1 MDTRQLLACFSGT
14 LEANQAVRRDSEAQL
29 RSLVHTP
36 GFLDGCLDI
45 ISNHSSDISSPVRKA
60 AAVYLKNHIVRKWNV
75 ADQAG
80 IAHQDRISV
89 RGRILPTI
97 VAVDHQLKQQLV
109 PVLRTLISKDFPN
122 NWHSLLADTGEL
134 LQQVP
139 QNDGDDQSFLKLYTG
154 ILAFAEIS
162 RKFRWA
168 TNKERAL
175 ELSPILVVFPHLL
188 SIGKSILSSP
198 EAITEVRAE
207 MLKLILKAYKFVTY
221 FDLPDEFQSPE
232 SFSAWGE
239 LHGLVINAP
248 TPAYVQNYDDQERSL
263 LEFSKAVK
271 WSIANLYRLFTRYAS
286 ESLSRKFTYTGFQ
299 DTFTTSFLPHLISNY
314 LGAIDQWCHHK
325 KWLPRP
331 ALFHLLQFLSHAVT
345 QKPSWPM
352 LQPYADTLVSH
363 FVFPLVCPS
372 ESDLEMFDS
381 DPLEY
386 IHTNFDVYDEFN
398 TPDIAALGFLASLVL
413 KRKKATLEPTMTYI
427 YTQLSQLQN
436 DGSLDGARKKDGLFR
451 MIGALTHY
459 ITARSLPFYPQMEQ
473 FVGSM
478 ILPSL
483 QSEHEF
489 LRARTLE
496 VVQKFSEL
504 EFNDDHLV
512 AQISQGILTNFDSSS
527 LPVQLEAAL
536 GIQTFLHLDLFKLS
550 LAQVIVPTM
559 LKLLALLNDID
570 NDAIPVVMQE
580 CVENFAEQLQPF
592 GVELMEKLTAQL
604 LRLVTEIHQASQ
616 VDVDDYDGTLDQL
629 DKVMAAVGLLN
640 TVITVLLSFENLYDI
655 CIKLEQVFAPVVE
668 FVLVNMVD
676 DFFGEV
682 AELMEN
688 SVFLLRA
695 VTPTMWTCFHHLFAC
710 FQDGVALMYFEE
722 FIPCLHNFLLYGKEE
737 LLRTPDLANQF
748 FKIYTLVFEGDA
760 NAIGLND
767 LAFACEMAQTFI
779 LTLQTEAH
787 RFTAH
792 FVSSTIDTYTTVKSA
807 SMVGYNKFDVNM
819 HDVVLAALVYDTNNV
834 LQLLHQKGAL
844 VLFFQRWFKLI
855 PELRRVFDLKL
866 SLLALIAVISSAE
879 TPLIDPILAHAG
891 QALAQ
896 IMERMPELIAELEK
910 KRKNF
915 TEGASQFD
923 HADFDDA
930 TDDEAS
936 DNDNYVEFDGDLD
949 HDTSDYLQFLKL
961 ENSKLKHEGYYSDDE
976 DQVTEDPLSTN
987 PLEPINVFEVFKNFA
1002 SQLLP
1007 DMQVA
1012 VFGNLTNEQRATLE
1026 TVVGH

>member
-14 LEANQAVRRDSEAQL
+14 LEANQAVRRDAEAQL
-29 RSLVHTP
+29 RAHAHAA

-45 ISNHSSDISSPVRKA
+45 IANHSSDVSAPVRKA
-60 AAVYLKNHIVRKWNV
+60 AAVYLKNHIVRRWAV
-75 ADQAG
+75 ADHAG
-80 IAHQDRISV
+80 IAENDRNSV

-97 VAVDHQLKQQLV
+97 VSADHQLKQQLV
-109 PVLRTLISKDFPN
+109 PVLRTLISKDFPSH
-122 NWHSLLADTGEL
+122 WPGLLAATGDL

-139 QNDGDDQSFLKLYTG
+139 HTADDHSLLKLYTG
-154 ILAFAEIS
+154 ILAFAEIA
-162 RKFRWA
+162 RRFRWA

-188 SIGKSILSSP
+188 SIGQTIVACP

-221 FDLPDEFQSPE
+221 FDLPAEFQARE
-232 SFSAWGE
+232 AFAAWGE
-239 LHGLVINAP
+239 LHGLVINVPA
-248 TPAYVQNYDDQERSL
+248 PAYVQNFDDHERSH

-286 ESLSRKFTYTGFQ
+286 DSLSRKFSYTGFQ
-299 DTFTTSFLPHLISNY
+299 DTFTADFLPHLLANY
-314 LGAIDQWCHHK
+314 LAAIDQWCHHK
-325 KWLPRP
+325 KWLPSP
-331 ALFHLLQFLSHAVT
+331 ALFHLLQFLLHAVT
-345 QKPSWPM
+345 QKPSWPV

-363 FVFPLVCPS
+363 FVFPLVCPTDA
-372 ESDLEMFDS
+372 DLDMFDA

-398 TPDIAALGFLASLVL
+398 TPDIAALGFLASLVQ
-413 KRKKATLEPTMTYI
+413 KRKKATLEPTMSYI
-427 YTQLSQLQN
+427 YTQLAGLQN
-436 DGSLDGARKKDGLFR
+436 DRSLEGARKKDGLFR
-451 MIGALTHY
+451 MVGALTHY
-459 ITARSLPFYPQMEQ
+459 VTARSLPFYPQMEQ
-473 FVGSM
+473 FVGQL
-478 ILPSL
+478 ILPAL
-483 QSEHEF
+483 QSDHEF

-496 VVQKFSEL
+496 VVQRFSDL
-504 EFNDDHLV
+504 EFHDERLV
-512 AQISQGILTNFDSSS
+512 EQISHGILTNFDSSS

-536 GIQTFLHLDLFKLS
+536 GIQTFLHLELFKLA

-604 LRLVTEIHQASQ
+604 LRLVTEVHQASQ
-616 VDVDDYDGTLDQL
+616 VDVDDYDTSLDQL

-640 TVITVLLSFENLYDI
+640 TMITVLLSFENSHDI
-655 CIKLEQVFAPVVE
+655 CIKLEQVFAPAVE

-676 DFFGEV
+676 DFFGEI

-722 FIPCLHNFLLYGKEE
+722 FIPCLHNFILYGKDH
-737 LLRTPDLANQF
+737 LVKSPDLADRF
-748 FKIYTLVFEGDA
+748 FKIYTLIFEGDA

-779 LTLQTEAH
+779 LTLQAEAH
-787 RFTAH
+787 RFTPH

-819 HDVVLAALVYDTNNV
+819 HDVVLAALVYDTSDV

-866 SLLALIAVISSAE
+866 SLLALIAVLSSAD
-879 TPLIDPILAHAG
+879 TLLIDPILAHAG

-896 IMERMPELIAELEK
+896 IMERMPRLIAELEK

-915 TEGASQFD
+915 TEGVSHFET
-923 HADFDDA
+923 DFDDA
-930 TDDEAS
+930 TDDEVS
-936 DNDNYVEFDGDLD
+936 DNDNYVEFDGNPD
-949 HDTSDYLQFLKL
+949 HDTSDYLQFLKE
-961 ENSKLKHEGYYSDDE
+961 ENTKLKHEGYYTDDD

-987 PLEPINVFEVFKNFA
+987 PLEPVNVFEVFKNFA

-1007 DMQVA
+1007 DLQLA
-1012 VFGNLTNEQRATLE
+1012 VFGHLTSEQRATLE
-1026 TVVGH
+1026 TAVGR